1 MLLKLPTKLLLFLKK
16 RWWRDF
22 NSIFSESHSVVSD
35 SLKPH
40 GLYSSWNSP
49 GPNSGVG
56 SFSLLQGIFLTQGSN
71 PGLLH
76 CRRILYQLSQKSIF
90 FNCWGNLCLGWFP
103 SLLPIF
109 LTPWSSAL
117 PGQTFP
123 WRGYRVS
130 GIPRKTKMDKVCRF
144 VDVHLVFLV
153 HG

>member
-1 MLLKLPTKLLLFLKK
+1 MIWSRGDWSSLVPLWKLLSHVRLC
-16 RWWRDF
+16 
-22 NSIFSESHSVVSD
+22 NPMNFSMFVI
-35 SLKPH
+35 P
-40 GLYSSWNSP
+40 WNFPSQNT
-49 GPNSGVG
+49 GEGIL
-56 SFSLLQGIFLTQGSN
+56 SLLQGIFLTQGSN
-71 PGLLH
+71 TGLLH
-76 CRRILYQLSQKSIF
+76 CRRILYQLNQKSIF

-103 SLLPIF
+103 SLLPVF